1 MYQQDVSAGCISMMY
16 QQEVSTG
23 CISRMY
29 CKPAGAGAKFDGGV
43 RLGTPPGRL
52 GPHDPPL
59 GAGPHDPPLAALTA
73 AAFGPDIGDIGALL
87 SPLAE
92 WVEHAQTAFHAAQYF
107 FGS

>member
-1 MYQQDVSAGCISMMY
+1 MPRAKAVAS
-16 QQEVSTG
+16 
-23 CISRMY
+23 Y

-43 RLGTPPGRL
+43 RLGTPPNRL
-52 GPHDPPL
+52 VPHHPPL
-59 GAGPHDPPLAALTA
+59 AAGRVGPHDPPLAALTA
-73 AAFGPDIGDIGALL
+73 AAFRPDIGDIGALL

>member
-1 MYQQDVSAGCISMMY
+1 MAMRRICH
-16 QQEVSTG
+16 
-23 CISRMY
+23 Y

-43 RLGTPPGRL
+43 RLG
-52 GPHDPPL
+52 PHEPPL
-59 GAGPHDPPLAALTA
+59 AAGPHDPPLAAITA
-73 AAFGPDIGDIGALL
+73 TAFGPDIADIGALL

>member
-1 MYQQDVSAGCISMMY
+1 MRCDINPASEAHSTVGLLQGGCAWYS
-16 QQEVSTG
+16 
-23 CISRMY
+23 Y
-29 CKPAGAGAKFDGGV
+29 CKPAGAGAKFDGG
-43 RLGTPPGRL
+43 GRL
-52 GPHDPPL
+52 GPHEPPL

-73 AAFGPDIGDIGALL
+73 AAFGRDIGDIGALL